1 MNAATRTAVLW
12 STAVNILF
20 GLGCLVFSGP
30 LIHLF
35 NQESAEVLAIGRTAL
50 SVDGVAFMTLGLQI
64 VIGNYFLAT
73 GKAKQGGILSVCRQG
88 IFFIPFLFIFTGLW
102 GLTGLIFAQLA
113 ADLCATAVTLFLWK
127 REPALKPA

>member
-1 MNAATRTAVLW
+1 M
-12 STAVNILF
+12 
-20 GLGCLVFSGP
+20 
-30 LIHLF
+30 
-35 NQESAEVLAIGRTAL
+35 LAIGRTAL

-113 ADLCATAVTLFLWK
+113 ADLCATTVTLFLWK